1 MTINIPDN
9 KIEDY
14 AKAVNKGIIALSDV
28 QTAFFFWIE
37 ESSLSSAWLK
47 WKEKTGYTSDQCYEE
62 IKKSLD
68 ILNELQN
75 EIDKKSTI

>member
-14 AKAVNKGIIALSDV
+14 AKAVNKSIAALANV
-28 QTAFFFWIE
+28 QMAFFLWIE
-37 ESSLSSAWLK
+37 ESNLSENWLK
-47 WKEKTGYTSDQCYEE
+47 WKEKNGYTSDQCYEE

-68 ILNELQN
+68 ILKELQN